1 MGVPDY
7 QSFMLPVLRL
17 LSDGQVYTAR
27 QVRDR
32 VADEFGLDEQARR
45 EMLPSGKQP
54 LLANRVGWAVTYLV
68 KAGALTRP
76 SRPVLAHL
84 LSA

>member
-45 EMLPSGKQP
+45 RCFHLGSSRP
-54 LLANRVGWAVTYLV
+54 ANRVGWAVTYLV
-68 KAGALTRP
+68 KAGAPHTT
-76 SRPVLAHL
+76 
-84 LSA
+84 LSSCVGSFA